1 MAIVV
6 IGLAVVAEGGVVT
19 VPVVIDCAATDD
31 VTDGSCWDQ
40 KYKTSFA
47 VIAVPQIT
55 AAF

>member
-19 VPVVIDCAATDD
+19 VPVVIDCAATDA

-55 AAF
+55 ATF